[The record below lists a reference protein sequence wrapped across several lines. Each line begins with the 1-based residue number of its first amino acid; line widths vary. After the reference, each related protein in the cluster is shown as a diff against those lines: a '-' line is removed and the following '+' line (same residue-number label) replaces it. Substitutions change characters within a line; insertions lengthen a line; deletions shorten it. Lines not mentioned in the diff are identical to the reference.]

1 VATQGERRA
10 DTRRRLLL
18 AAAELFSERGV
29 DGTSIDAIAER
40 ADRTSGAVYDHFGG
54 KDGVLFALL
63 DTWVEE
69 LGVVIGAE
77 LATATNLEER
87 LGVLWRNVSEPV
99 VGDDRWI
106 SLELELWAHAA
117 RNPDAREHLV
127 RRYRGA
133 WRGIVALAD
142 QSGDASP
149 DRTGPSGPSERE
161 TGPSG
166 PSERETGP
174 RGPSEREGVGPAVIG
189 VLLGLELMRRVDPT
203 TVTDELAVAALVG
216 VVAGPTRTG
225 DGSAPARSTTANPT
239 STQSSDQA
247 PAPATR

>member
-1 VATQGERRA
+1 MSYPFFVATQGERRA
-10 DTRRRLLL
+10 DTRRRLLT
-18 AAAELFSERGV
+18 AAAELFAERGV

-77 LATATNLEER
+77 LATATTLEER

-117 RNPDAREHLV
+117 RNPDARKHLV

-149 DRTGPSGPSERE
+149 DRTGPSGPSERG
-161 TGPSG
+161 TGPS
-166 PSERETGP
+166 
-174 RGPSEREGVGPAVIG
+174 GPSEREGVGPAVIG

-216 VVAGPTRTG
+216 VVAGTTRTG

-239 STQSSDQA
+239 STQSNDQA
-247 PAPATR
+247 PEPATR

>member
-1 VATQGERRA
+1 MATQGERRA

-18 AAAELFSERGV
+18 AAAELFAERGV
-29 DGTSIDAIAER
+29 EGTSIDAIAER

-69 LGVVIGAE
+69 LAVVIGAE
-77 LATATNLEER
+77 LATATTLEER
-87 LGVLWRNVSEPV
+87 LGVLWRNVSSPV
-99 VGDDRWI
+99 AGGDRWI
-106 SLELELWAHAA
+106 SLELELWTHAA

-149 DRTGPSGPSERE
+149 HA
-161 TGPSG
+161 
-166 PSERETGP
+166 
-174 RGPSEREGVGPAVIG
+174 SEREGVGPAVIG
-189 VLLGLELMRRVDPT
+189 VLLGLELMRRFDPA

-216 VVAGPTRTG
+216 VVAGTTHATDPLTG
-225 DGSAPARSTTANPT
+225 AST
-239 STQSSDQA
+239 
-247 PAPATR
+247 

>member
-1 VATQGERRA
+1 MATQGERRA

-18 AAAELFSERGV
+18 AAAELFAERGV

-77 LATATNLEER
+77 LATATTLEER

-99 VGDDRWI
+99 VGGDRWI
-106 SLELELWAHAA
+106 SLELELWTHAA

-142 QSGDASP
+142 RSADASP
-149 DRTGPSGPSERE
+149 GGPAD
-161 TGPSG
+161 
-166 PSERETGP
+166 
-174 RGPSEREGVGPAVIG
+174 REGVGPAVIG
-189 VLLGLELMRRVDPT
+189 VLLGLELMRRVDPA

-216 VVAGPTRTG
+216 VVAGTTRATG
-225 DGSAPARSTTANPT
+225 PMTE
-239 STQSSDQA
+239 
-247 PAPATR
+247 PATR

>member
-1 VATQGERRA
+1 MATQGERRA

-18 AAAELFSERGV
+18 AAAELFAERGV

-77 LATATNLEER
+77 LATATTLEER

-99 VGDDRWI
+99 VGGDRWI
-106 SLELELWAHAA
+106 SLELELWTHAA

-142 QSGDASP
+142 QSGDAS
-149 DRTGPSGPSERE
+149 RQRGPSGS
-161 TGPSG
+161 
-166 PSERETGP
+166 
-174 RGPSEREGVGPAVIG
+174 SEREGVGPAVIG
-189 VLLGLELMRRVDPT
+189 VLLGLELMRRVDPA

-216 VVAGPTRTG
+216 VVAG
-225 DGSAPARSTTANPT
+225 TTYAGTLP
-239 STQSSDQA
+239 SDQTTGA
-247 PAPATR
+247 SA

>member
-1 VATQGERRA
+1 MATQRERRA

-18 AAAELFSERGV
+18 AAAELFAERGV
-29 DGTSIDAIAER
+29 DGTTIDAVAER

-77 LATATNLEER
+77 LATTTTLEER
-87 LGVLWRNVSEPV
+87 LGVLWRNVSGPV
-99 VGDDRWI
+99 VGGDRWI
-106 SLELELWAHAA
+106 SLELELWTHAA

-142 QSGDASP
+142 RSGDASA
-149 DRTGPSGPSERE
+149 RQGPS
-161 TGPSG
+161 
-166 PSERETGP
+166 
-174 RGPSEREGVGPAVIG
+174 GPSEREGVGPAVIG
-189 VLLGLELMRRVDPT
+189 VLLGLELMRRVDPA

-216 VVAGPTRTG
+216 VVAGTAPGAAAPASATRSTGSTRTT
-225 DGSAPARSTTANPT
+225 RSTRSTART
-239 STQSSDQA
+239 TEGA
-247 PAPATR
+247 ATG

>member
-1 VATQGERRA
+1 MATQGERRA

-77 LATATNLEER
+77 LATATTLEER

-99 VGDDRWI
+99 VGGDRWI
-106 SLELELWAHAA
+106 SLELELWTHAA

-149 DRTGPSGPSERE
+149 RLGPSGPSERD
-161 TGPSG
+161 
-166 PSERETGP
+166 
-174 RGPSEREGVGPAVIG
+174 GVGPAVIG
-189 VLLGLELMRRVDPT
+189 VLLGLELMRRVDPA

-216 VVAGPTRTG
+216 VVAGTTHDQFDPMTG
-225 DGSAPARSTTANPT
+225 A
-239 STQSSDQA
+239 
-247 PAPATR
+247 ATG

>member
-1 VATQGERRA
+1 MATQGERRA
-10 DTRRRLLL
+10 DTRRRLLT
-18 AAAELFSERGV
+18 AAAELFAERGV

-69 LGVVIGAE
+69 LGAVIGAE
-77 LATATNLEER
+77 LATATTLEER
-87 LGVLWRNVSEPV
+87 LGVLWHNVSRPV

-106 SLELELWAHAA
+106 SLELELWTHAA
-117 RNPDAREHLV
+117 RNPDARDHLV

-149 DRTGPSGPSERE
+149 D
-161 TGPSG
+161 
-166 PSERETGP
+166 
-174 RGPSEREGVGPAVIG
+174 VGPAVIG
-189 VLLGLELMRRVDPT
+189 VLLGLELMRRVDPS

-216 VVAGPTRTG
+216 VVAGTAQGTSEPSPTTRNTRTTT
-225 DGSAPARSTTANPT
+225 STRTTRTTRAPARTTEGA
-239 STQSSDQA
+239 
-247 PAPATR
+247 ATG

>member
-1 VATQGERRA
+1 MATQGERRA

-18 AAAELFSERGV
+18 AAAELFAERGV

-77 LATATNLEER
+77 LATATTLEER

-99 VGDDRWI
+99 VGGDRWI
-106 SLELELWAHAA
+106 SLELELWTHAA

-149 DRTGPSGPSERE
+149 PRGTGPS
-161 TGPSG
+161 
-166 PSERETGP
+166 
-174 RGPSEREGVGPAVIG
+174 GPSEREGVGPAVIG
-189 VLLGLELMRRVDPT
+189 VLLGLELMRRVDPA

-216 VVAGPTRTG
+216 VVAGTTHATEQTTG
-225 DGSAPARSTTANPT
+225 APA
-239 STQSSDQA
+239 
-247 PAPATR
+247 

>member
-1 VATQGERRA
+1 MATQGERRA

-18 AAAELFSERGV
+18 AAAELFAERGV

-77 LATATNLEER
+77 LATATTLE
-87 LGVLWRNVSEPV
+87 
-99 VGDDRWI
+99 
-106 SLELELWAHAA
+106 AQH
-117 RNPDAREHLV
+117 AREHLV

-142 QSGDASP
+142 RSADASP
-149 DRTGPSGPSERE
+149 GGPAD
-161 TGPSG
+161 
-166 PSERETGP
+166 
-174 RGPSEREGVGPAVIG
+174 REGVGPAVIG
-189 VLLGLELMRRVDPT
+189 VLLGLELMRRVDPA

-216 VVAGPTRTG
+216 VVAGPPHAAQQSTG
-225 DGSAPARSTTANPT
+225 APAL
-239 STQSSDQA
+239 
-247 PAPATR
+247 